1 MSKHCIKCLLVNGRH
16 LMGKVTLNPY
26 RVLDNIYIDVTACH
40 LPDSCGLILFYFEPL
55 LKRLIDEFEFSL
67 NRKRNYV
74 CSIAS
79 GNVDCTVFGNVN
91 CTTFGNVEC
100 TAFGN
105 MECTTGKECERIGSG

>member
-1 MSKHCIKCLLVNGRH
+1 MSKQFFKCLRITRRH
-16 LMGKVTLNPY
+16 LLGKVTLSPY

-91 CTTFGNVEC
+91 CTTFSNVEY